1 MVYPPATSEA
11 GARRPAIIQLE
22 QFKEASSKPA
32 QLSAFSRVLTKCH
45 SKKCFMIWYEDIHK
59 TCTRTYAML
68 KAPVPSI
75 TVVKQHWAQSV
86 LGWVTAYKRV
96 NHTKDW
102 LALLLARCCIASWG
116 IDPDA
121 PWRRDAW
128 LYGTPR
134 WVLAQTR
141 QEACDRLETTVM
153 RPSGTRE
160 NKQQTNMHKA
170 KLLYINC
177 EQYYN
182 SYDP

>member
-1 MVYPPATSEA
+1 
-11 GARRPAIIQLE
+11 
-22 QFKEASSKPA
+22 
-32 QLSAFSRVLTKCH
+32 
-45 SKKCFMIWYEDIHK
+45 
-59 TCTRTYAML
+59 ML

-86 LGWVTAYKRV
+86 LVWVTAYKRV

-102 LALLLARCCIASWG
+102 LVLLLARCCIASWG

-134 WVLAQTR
+134 WVLAKTR

-153 RPSGTRE
+153 RPSAPGRVKT
-160 NKQQTNMHKA
+160 NKQTLLAVLDKKKVGWKSTVEKVLPNQTFLREGIPTQWPN
-170 KLLYINC
+170 
-177 EQYYN
+177 QFV
-182 SYDP
+182 SYSISRFYVLVRTPWGQSWKDRAVLKRQGSLEKTGQSC

>member
-1 MVYPPATSEA
+1 
-11 GARRPAIIQLE
+11 
-22 QFKEASSKPA
+22 
-32 QLSAFSRVLTKCH
+32 
-45 SKKCFMIWYEDIHK
+45 
-59 TCTRTYAML
+59 ML

-102 LALLLARCCIASWG
+102 LALLLDRCCIASWG

-141 QEACDRLETTVM
+141 QEACDRPTTVM
-153 RPSGTRE
+153 RPSVTGWLKWIDTTSGNGSTTPTGNGSTAPTEMDRQKMPFFVKTG
-160 NKQQTNMHKA
+160 NGSTLFSAHWKWIDTFF
-170 KLLYINC
+170 LLTGNGSTHVECVLLTSI
-177 EQYYN
+177 
-182 SYDP
+182 